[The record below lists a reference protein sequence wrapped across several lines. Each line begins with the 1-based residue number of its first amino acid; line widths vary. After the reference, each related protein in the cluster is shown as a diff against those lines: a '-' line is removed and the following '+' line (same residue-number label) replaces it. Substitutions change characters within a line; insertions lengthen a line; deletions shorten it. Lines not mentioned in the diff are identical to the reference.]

1 MSRWS
6 RPISLPFRRRIC
18 APWADVLLHWPWAA
32 GPGVFHSLFE
42 GGYVHLGLA
51 HWCISHGP
59 LVPTYIRPFQGRGT
73 SRQAGGGLAASGCV
87 SIRRAA
93 AQAAAPL
100 FPRTFLSPD
109 SFHQFLYLFLP
120 VRSGGAAALGALR
133 TASPSASKQFI
144 GFGAAGPAVPFR
156 PFA

>member
-1 MSRWS
+1 MGRWS
-6 RPISLPFRRRIC
+6 RPISLPFRGWIC
-18 APWADVLLHWPWAA
+18 ASWVGALVHRPWAT
-32 GPGVFHSLFE
+32 GPGLFPSLFE
-42 GGYVHLGLA
+42 GGYVHLGLTA
-51 HWCISHGP
+51 WCIGHGP

-100 FPRTFLSPD
+100 FSRTFLSPD

-120 VRSGGAAALGALR
+120 VRSGSAAALGTLG
-133 TASPSASKQFI
+133 TASPPASKQFI